1 MNMEF
6 KRKMPS
12 PQEVK
17 DMYSVTE
24 EMTARKKQNDKEIRD
39 VFTGKDNRPL
49 LGGQRGRRAR
59 LYLKAARGA
68 GEGQG

>member
-24 EMTARKKQNDKEIRD
+24 ETTKRSETFSPARI
-39 VFTGKDNRPL
+39 TGSCSS
-49 LGGQRGRRAR
+49 
-59 LYLKAARGA
+59 
-68 GEGQG
+68 

>member
-39 VFTGKDNRPL
+39 VFTGKDNR

>member
-24 EMTARKKQNDKEIRD
+24 EIHSRRSLLNTAVQ
-39 VFTGKDNRPL
+39 
-49 LGGQRGRRAR
+49 
-59 LYLKAARGA
+59 
-68 GEGQG
+68 

>member
-24 EMTARKKQNDKEIRD
+24 EMTARKSKTTKRSETFSPARI
-39 VFTGKDNRPL
+39 TGSCSS
-49 LGGQRGRRAR
+49 
-59 LYLKAARGA
+59 
-68 GEGQG
+68 